1 VAGQGRPPDV
11 VRTPTRRRGT
21 AGRTA
26 LKQERFA
33 TRRRDLPPASPDIEL
48 SDAPRSVPP
57 LPVSAAGHRAV
68 TALAIATDLVA
79 LAGAFFVTALVRFTP
94 ERLLAPIARVDG
106 AALFVCS
113 AMLWVAALSAREAY
127 APRTMISVTAQL
139 LRVLE
144 AVLPAWVLTHL
155 VAFALKIQV
164 PFESRLAVALSLPA
178 VVLLVGL
185 GRLLVVRPVAR
196 LVYRRLAH
204 GPVLVLGDSDRAVR
218 LVELYHDAYDGAR
231 SVHLHELA
239 SITPDAARD
248 LVETLGVSE
257 VVIEPQGR
265 TLEEVFDTAFA
276 CLDSRAEVV
285 VVSNQLQVLMGRSAI
300 GDLAGV
306 PAMRFRRPDLRGPE
320 SLLRRAID
328 VAGAAVALVVLFPV
342 LLLIAMAVKFSSPGP
357 IFFRQERVGRRG
369 RRFTMLKFRTMVAG
383 NDPSAHRKYLAQYI
397 QSGAPA
403 SVAADGTKIYKLT
416 ADPRVTSVGAWLRA
430 FSLDEL
436 PQLWNVLVGEMSLV
450 GPRPCLPYEWDLY
463 RPWQRRRLDV
473 MPGCTGLWQVTA
485 RSHVAFD
492 EMVILDLH
500 YAHHGSVGRDLWLI
514 AQTVPAMIRGRGG
527 Y

>member
-1 VAGQGRPPDV
+1 M

-33 TRRRDLPPASPDIEL
+33 TRSRDLPPASPESAHFDASRPGP
-48 SDAPRSVPP
+48 SDEP
-57 LPVSAAGHRAV
+57 LRPATPAAHRAV
-68 TALAIATDLVA
+68 TAVAIAADLA
-79 LAGAFFVTALVRFTP
+79 AIASAFFLSALVRFTP
-94 ERLLAPIARVDG
+94 ERLLTPLTRPDG
-106 AALFVCS
+106 LALFGCS
-113 AMLWVAALSAREAY
+113 ALLWVAFLSAREAY
-127 APRTMISVTAQL
+127 APRAMISITGQL
-139 LRVLE
+139 LRVLG
-144 AVLPAWVLTHL
+144 AALPAWVLTHL
-155 VAFALKIQV
+155 VAFALKIEV
-164 PFESRLAVALSLPA
+164 PFESRLAVGLSLPA
-178 VVLLVGL
+178 TLLFLVL
-185 GRLLVVRPVAR
+185 GRLLVVRPLAR
-196 LVYRRLAH
+196 QAYQRLAH
-204 GPVLVLGDSDRAVR
+204 GPVLVLGDSERAVR
-218 LVELYHDAYDGAR
+218 LVEHYHESYDGAR
-231 SVHLHELA
+231 AVHLHEL
-239 SITPDAARD
+239 SSTTPDSARD
-248 LVETLGVSE
+248 LVENLGVSE

-265 TLEEVFDTAFA
+265 ALEEVFDTAFA
-276 CLDSRAEVV
+276 CLDAQAEVV
-285 VVSNQLQVLMGRSAI
+285 VVSNQLDVVTGRSSIA
-300 GDLAGV
+300 DLAGV

-320 SLLRRAID
+320 APLRRVID
-328 VAGAAVALVVLFPV
+328 IAGAAACLVLLAPLF
-342 LLLIAMAVKFSSPGP
+342 LLIAIAVKFSSPGP

-369 RRFTMLKFRTMVAG
+369 RRFTMLKFRTMVSG
-383 NDPSAHRKYLAQYI
+383 NDPSAHRDYLASYI

-403 SVAADGTKIYKLT
+403 SVAVDGTKIYKLT
-416 ADPRVTSVGAWLRA
+416 QDPRVTPVGAWLRA

-500 YAHHGSVGRDLWLI
+500 YAHHGSIGRDLWLI
-514 AQTVPAMIRGRGG
+514 AQTLPAMIRGRGG